1 MQATYSIGICQV
13 LFVVKD
19 LRCVVAVWFVDIC
32 RIVDNHCLNFL
43 FIWFC
48 IILYWNVIHFV
59 LFSGNKIFNKIFF
72 PEEYVDQQFFDK
84 YILWNLLGT
93 NFYAKN
99 RQVFGLYRL
108 NQQRFPTLGLYSKLV
123 LYRYSRFALN
133 RFHYIMKKDNKLT
146 NILFRRPIAV
156 GCPVTHNP
164 TRCRLSCLWIKKGL
178 CISLSF
184 NKVFYLRNILH

>member
-1 MQATYSIGICQV
+1 MQATYSICICQV

-19 LRCVVAVWFVDIC
+19 LRWAVADWFVDIC

-108 NQQRFPTLGLYSKLV
+108 NQQRFGRVNSFCSTSDTHHKLCNFRITV
-123 LYRYSRFALN
+123 KPVYKLN
-133 RFHYIMKKDNKLT
+133 PNK
-146 NILFRRPIAV
+146 
-156 GCPVTHNP
+156 PV
-164 TRCRLSCLWIKKGL
+164 SM
-178 CISLSF
+178 
-184 NKVFYLRNILH
+184 